1 MDTERVIAVLRAFQK
16 EDVHYKIV
24 GGVALNLHGL
34 ARATQDL
41 DIFVACDEENVTR
54 LRAALQSVFRDPEIE
69 EISAADLAGEYP
81 AIQYVPPEGDF
92 HIDILYRLGEL
103 FRFEEIETQNCRV
116 EEIEVPVATP
126 RMLYVMKKN
135 TIRLQ
140 DRADAER
147 LRRYFNVGE

>member
-1 MDTERVIAVLRAFQK
+1 
-16 EDVHYKIV
+16 
-24 GGVALNLHGL
+24 
-34 ARATQDL
+34 
-41 DIFVACDEENVTR
+41 
-54 LRAALQSVFRDPEIE
+54 
-69 EISAADLAGEYP
+69 
-81 AIQYVPPEGDF
+81 VPPEGDF